1 MFNSDNKSIYGAYR
15 NESEYTP
22 ESNLRPET
30 QRYIDDTIIP
40 VVKMNPDMIHGMRN
54 YLNSQGIF
62 EPDAVSY
69 IRNRV
74 Q

>member
-1 MFNSDNKSIYGAYR
+1 MNNSENRGIYGAYE
-15 NESEYTP
+15 NSDEYKP

-30 QRYIDDTIIP
+30 QRYIDDNIVP
-40 VVKMNPDMIHGMRN
+40 VVKMNPEMLRGMKS

-62 EPDAVSY
+62 EPGAIQY
-69 IRNRV
+69 INQRL